1 MSKVNLNT
9 PFWQVY
15 GLFTLI
21 ITAAVCLILFYEI
34 VIKNII

>member
-1 MSKVNLNT
+1 MSKVSFNT
-9 PFWQVY
+9 PFWQAY

-21 ITAAVCLILFYEI
+21 ITAAVCLVLLYEI